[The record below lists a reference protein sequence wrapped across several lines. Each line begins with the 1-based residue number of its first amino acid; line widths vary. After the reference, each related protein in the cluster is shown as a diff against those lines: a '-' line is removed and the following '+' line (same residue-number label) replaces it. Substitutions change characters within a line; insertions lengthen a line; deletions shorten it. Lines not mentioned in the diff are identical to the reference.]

1 MIELPH
7 RVRAWNEEEDEV
19 GMLAHLGSMVTDLR
33 DEESRCLHV
42 FIISFSGMQVRGR
55 WRVGVNQRLE
65 VSRMTSRRTTN

>member
-42 FIISFSGMQVRGR
+42 FHHFIQRDAGTRQVES
-55 WRVGVNQRLE
+55 WV
-65 VSRMTSRRTTN
+65 